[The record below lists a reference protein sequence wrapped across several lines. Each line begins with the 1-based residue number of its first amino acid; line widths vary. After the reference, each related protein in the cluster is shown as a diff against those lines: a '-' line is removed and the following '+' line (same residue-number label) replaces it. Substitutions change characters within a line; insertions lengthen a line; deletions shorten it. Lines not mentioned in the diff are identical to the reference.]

1 MRCSRTSCPRER
13 EVDGSE
19 SVIEA
24 VAATAGDSRARSPLS
39 EPVSDD
45 IADVL
50 PATGLQVA
58 PLEVFRKTAFYF
70 DKRCLSMGTWCTY
83 ILSNDPKA
91 PIYIYLFARCRVPRA
106 CRLAVAHSARS
117 YAPVAR

>member
-50 PATGLQVA
+50 PATGQQVA

-70 DKRCLSMGTWCTY
+70 DLN
-83 ILSNDPKA
+83 LD
-91 PIYIYLFARCRVPRA
+91 
-106 CRLAVAHSARS
+106 
-117 YAPVAR
+117 